1 MADLEHLAG
10 GLAYGRSWL
19 YINIIDLS
27 VAKEKGRWEKG
38 DEGRDNEALE
48 TKEYGTFVT
57 DSVEPCSQ
65 PVSCQARI
73 CFWKPKRSHVFKNVA
88 NHRRREPSVKVLTPE
103 FMNSHLMA
111 GVSCFRKPEGIF

>member
-73 CFWKPKRSHVFKNVA
+73 CFWKPKRSHK
-88 NHRRREPSVKVLTPE
+88 K
-103 FMNSHLMA
+103 
-111 GVSCFRKPEGIF
+111 